1 MRNIRCRCCR
11 LSMTFADSDQA
22 NLYYA
27 TIKLTLYS
35 ITIFFFTQSSQYV
48 VKYIVVD
55 GQLCMIEHM

>member
-11 LSMTFADSDQA
+11 LSMTFADSDHT

-35 ITIFFFTQSSQYV
+35 ITIFFHTIISICSEIYSGRWATV
-48 VKYIVVD
+48 YD
-55 GQLCMIEHM
+55 